1 MEHKEP
7 GRLAPLLA
15 MALFGLMLACVL
27 GLMALGSGL
36 YGSVTRSMT
45 ANNAARASLR
55 YLTTSVRAAD
65 TASGLR
71 LEDGPEGVM
80 LVLEEPSTGYECK
93 IQTHCVHTCSQDD
106 VVYRFTTLSKDNA
119 SLECGNHNLSPDS
132 SRSTQPLEKLMRFD
146 QIRTANGFVIEV
158 EEAQGEQGTFSGSGY
173 TRIPLLANTGV
184 KVKFKNVFINKNYE
198 LVSGSIEAEKDK
210 NSL

>member
-65 TASGLR
+65 TAAGLR

-80 LVLEEPSTGYECK
+80 LVLEEPSTGYETR
-93 IQTHCVHTCSQDD
+93 IYLWEGQ
-106 VVYRFTTLSKDNA
+106 L
-119 SLECGNHNLSPDS
+119 
-132 SRSTQPLEKLMRFD
+132 
-146 QIRTANGFVIEV
+146 V
-158 EEAQGEQGTFSGSGY
+158 EEYTAAESYPAPENAQPVCACTRFEAERSGSLLELTTDQGTA
-173 TRIPLLANTGV
+173 RVALRC
-184 KVKFKNVFINKNYE
+184 
-198 LVSGSIEAEKDK
+198 AEGE
-210 NSL
+210 

>member
-45 ANNAARASLR
+45 ANNATRASLR

-80 LVLEEPSTGYECK
+80 LVLE
-93 IQTHCVHTCSQDD
+93 
-106 VVYRFTTLSKDNA
+106 
-119 SLECGNHNLSPDS
+119 
-132 SRSTQPLEKLMRFD
+132 
-146 QIRTANGFVIEV
+146 
-158 EEAQGEQGTFSGSGY
+158 
-173 TRIPLLANTGV
+173 
-184 KVKFKNVFINKNYE
+184 
-198 LVSGSIEAEKDK
+198 
-210 NSL
+210 